1 VSRCTL
7 TLLYLDLN
15 SYTDCPVKYKFRLR
29 LATKHPRKFAF
40 STPEEAFILP
50 DGLKL
55 TLVARNANS
64 LDEATT
70 FHIDGGGFPTDVEAK
85 AAGEALRNKLRLL
98 NAILAFGLNIP
109 VGDTP
114 SASVS
119 DEVKKDVASKH
130 AGVVIDSVWGLLTF
144 PDDGMYFEYVV
155 GGNLE
160 VRPSEPE
167 YPFNAL
173 KTLWNLNVQ
182 LDGQSEEALQI
193 LGLANLETSDKAA
206 FLTSYLALEQL
217 VERRPRSPVAKK
229 LIERFTAQLMKA
241 SKRKRS
247 PIPPAEVQ
255 SLSGALSAL
264 QEESFSSALA
274 RLGRSFTN
282 PTHIQGIPVRRFLS
296 ACTDARNRIA
306 HHAEPMTPYPLI
318 QLTNGLRE
326 VAIGLIWTRNQLPP
340 LTFNTPASSI
350 SAPAGTVAVRVL

>member
-1 VSRCTL
+1 M
-7 TLLYLDLN
+7 
-15 SYTDCPVKYKFRLR
+15 PYKFRLR

-40 STPEEAFILP
+40 NTTEESFILP

-70 FHIDGGGFPTDVEAK
+70 FHIDGGGFPTEVEAK

-119 DEVKKDVASKH
+119 DEVKKDVVSKY

-144 PDDGMYFEYVV
+144 PDDGMHFEYVV

-167 YPFNAL
+167 YVFNAL
-173 KTLWNLNVQ
+173 KTLWSLNVQ
-182 LDGQSEEALQI
+182 LDGQSEQALQI

-217 VERRPRSPVAKK
+217 VERRPRSRVAKK
-229 LIERFTAQLMKA
+229 LIERFTAQLKQA

-255 SLSGALSAL
+255 SLSGSLSAL
-264 QEESFSSALA
+264 RKESFSSALA
-274 RLGRSFTN
+274 RLGRSLTN
-282 PTHIQGIPVRRFLS
+282 PTHIQGIPVQRFLS
-296 ACTDARNRIA
+296 ACIDARNKIA
-306 HHAEPMTPYPLI
+306 HHAEPRTPYSLI

-350 SAPAGTVAVRVL
+350 SAPAGSVAVRVL

>member
-1 VSRCTL
+1 M
-7 TLLYLDLN
+7 
-15 SYTDCPVKYKFRLR
+15 PYKFRLR

-40 STPEEAFILP
+40 NTTEEAFSLP

-70 FHIDGGGFPTDVEAK
+70 FHIDGGGFPTEVEAK

-98 NAILAFGLNIP
+98 NVILAFGLIIP

-119 DEVKKDVASKH
+119 DEVKKSVASKH
-130 AGVVIDSVWGLLTF
+130 AGVVVDSVWGLLTF
-144 PDDGMYFEYVV
+144 PDDGMHVEYVV

-167 YPFNAL
+167 YLFNGL
-173 KTLWNLNVQ
+173 KTLWSLNIP
-182 LDGQSEEALQI
+182 LDTQSEEALQI
-193 LGLANLETSDKAA
+193 LGLANLENSDKAA
-206 FLTSYLALEQL
+206 FLASYLALEQL
-217 VERRPRSPVAKK
+217 VERRPRSQVAKK
-229 LIERFTAQLMKA
+229 LIERFTAQLRKA

-247 PIPPAEVQ
+247 PIPSAEVN
-255 SLSGALSAL
+255 SLRGALFAL
-264 QEESFSSALA
+264 QEESFSNALA
-274 RLGRSFTN
+274 RLGRSLTN
-282 PTHIQGIPVRRFLS
+282 PTHIQDIPVRQFLS
-296 ACTDARNRIA
+296 ACIDARNKIA
-306 HHAEPMTPYPLI
+306 HHAEPTTPYPLI

-340 LTFNTPASSI
+340 LTFNKPASSI
-350 SAPAGTVAVRVL
+350 SAPSGSVAVRVL